1 MGHPIATDPVW
12 RRHSRL
18 AKAALWRDP
27 AWPDRFMTV
36 RGQQTL
42 STATLSPFGPEIWTT
57 GGPTV
62 YVAGFAYPTRMAVV
76 RLSDGGLLVWS
87 PVALTEPV
95 RTEVLAL
102 GEVRVLIAPNSLH
115 HLFLAE
121 WRAAFPSAKLHA
133 APGFHRR
140 CPDIAVDADLADAAP
155 PEWAADLEQVVVPGN
170 AITTEVVFFHR
181 TSRTVLFTDL
191 IQQFDPGWFS
201 GWRAIVARL
210 DRLVGTEAAVPQKF
224 RLAFTD
230 RRAARVAI
238 RRILAWPAE
247 RVLMAHGA
255 PVMAEGQA
263 FIRRAFGWLK
273 A

>member
-1 MGHPIATDPVW
+1 MAHPIAADRVW
-12 RRHSRL
+12 RRLSRL
-18 AKAALWRDP
+18 AKPVLWRDP
-27 AWPDRFMTV
+27 ARPDRLNSV
-36 RGQQTL
+36 REQQTL
-42 STATLSPFGPEIWTT
+42 STATLNPFGPEIWIS

-62 YVAGFAYPTRMAVV
+62 SVAGFTYPTRMAVV

-87 PVALTEPV
+87 PVALTGSL

-102 GEVRVLIAPNSLH
+102 GEVRALIAPNSLH

-181 TSRTVLFTDL
+181 ASRTVLFTDL
-191 IQQFDPGWFS
+191 IQQFDPGWFK
-201 GWRAIVARL
+201 GWRGIVARL
-210 DRLVGTEAAVPQKF
+210 DRLTGPEAAVPRKF

-230 RRAARVAI
+230 RRAAREAI
-238 RRILAWPAE
+238 RRVMAWPAD

-255 PVMAEGQA
+255 PVMDGGAA
-263 FIRRAFGWLK
+263 FIRRAFAWLK
-273 A
+273 V

>member
-27 AWPDRFMTV
+27 AWPHRFMTV

-42 STATLSPFGPEIWTT
+42 STATLSPFGPEIWIT

-62 YVAGFAYPTRMAVV
+62 SVAGFTYPTRMAVV

-102 GEVRVLIAPNSLH
+102 GEVRVLVAPNSLH

-121 WRAAFPSAKLHA
+121 WRAAFPAAKLHA
-133 APGFHRR
+133 APGFGRR
-140 CPDIAVDADLADAAP
+140 CPDIAVDVELTDEPAAD
-155 PEWAADLEQVVVPGN
+155 WSADLEQVVVPGN

-181 TSRTVLFTDL
+181 ASRTVLFTDL
-191 IQQFDPGWFS
+191 IQQFDPGWFK
-201 GWRAIVARL
+201 GWRGIVARL
-210 DRLVGTEAAVPQKF
+210 DRLTGPEAAVPRKF

-230 RRAARVAI
+230 HRAARAAI
-238 RRILAWPAE
+238 RRVMAWPVE

-255 PVMAEGQA
+255 PVMDGGAA
-263 FIRRAFGWLK
+263 FIRRAFAWLK
-273 A
+273 V

>member
-27 AWPDRFMTV
+27 ARLHRFMTV

-102 GEVRVLIAPNSLH
+102 GEVRVLVAPNSLH

-121 WRAAFPSAKLHA
+121 WRAAFPAARLHA
-133 APGFHRR
+133 APGFRRR
-140 CPDIAVDADLADAAP
+140 CPDIAVDADLGDEAP

-181 TSRTVLFTDL
+181 ASRTVLFTDL
-191 IQQFDPGWFS
+191 IQQFDPGWFK
-201 GWRAIVARL
+201 GWRGIVARL
-210 DRLVGTEAAVPQKF
+210 DRLTGPEAAVPRKF

-230 RRAARVAI
+230 RRAARAAI
-238 RRILAWPAE
+238 RRVMAWPIE

-255 PVMAEGQA
+255 PVMDGGAA
-263 FIRRAFGWLK
+263 FIRRAFAWLK
-273 A
+273 V